1 MNNPNFVVFLFL
13 NGLLAVSCR
22 CATSARLLEDRGL
35 DQGPLNQEPL
45 DQRPCHALA
54 GLPGQVK
61 VLASEMDNVLSL
73 EELAMRFLH
82 HVQQQSTGVSTGGS
96 GTEQVL
102 PSAPVRK
109 ALVLRCC
116 YRSACR
122 TGWKLLWLWGREC
135 WSCWSSLKDE
145 SKATLM
151 GWLEPGARPDWG
163 VLLCCRSWPAASQQ
177 PPKEPAGVAALP
189 PGTLPPLQPGH
200 VHQRLPQTLPP
211 AGHHA
216 GRSSPQVRLPL
227 PWSCVWRWCS
237 FPPALLSC
245 LKDHCE
251 LCGLLLFK
259 PLLQDVW
266 P

>member
-1 MNNPNFVVFLFL
+1 MNNLNFVVFLFL

-35 DQGPLNQEPL
+35 NQ
-45 DQRPCHALA
+45 QPCPVLA
-54 GLPGQVK
+54 GLPAQVK
-61 VLASEMDNVLSL
+61 LLASEMDKVVSL

-82 HVQQQSTGVSTGGS
+82 QVQQQPTGVSLVQEWSRSSPQLLSEKLRCWGVVTEVLLGLDENSSGS
-96 GTEQVL
+96 GGE
-102 PSAPVRK
+102 S
-109 ALVLRCC
+109 
-116 YRSACR
+116 
-122 TGWKLLWLWGREC
+122 C

-145 SKATLM
+145 PKATLM

-227 PWSCVWRWCS
+227 PGSCGWRWCS
-237 FPPALLSC
+237 FPPALFSC

>member
-82 HVQQQSTGVSTGGS
+82 HVQQQSTGVSTSGS
-96 GTEQVL
+96 GT

-109 ALVLRCC
+109 ALVLRFY
-116 YRSACR
+116 YRSAFR
-122 TGWKLLWLWGREC
+122 TGWRLLWLWGREC
-135 WSCWSSLKDE
+135 WSC
-145 SKATLM
+145 
-151 GWLEPGARPDWG
+151 
-163 VLLCCRSWPAASQQ
+163 
-177 PPKEPAGVAALP
+177 
-189 PGTLPPLQPGH
+189 
-200 VHQRLPQTLPP
+200 
-211 AGHHA
+211 
-216 GRSSPQVRLPL
+216 
-227 PWSCVWRWCS
+227 
-237 FPPALLSC
+237 
-245 LKDHCE
+245 
-251 LCGLLLFK
+251 
-259 PLLQDVW
+259 
-266 P
+266 